1 MVYEADLLKEMTEGF
16 LERYVIFEDY
26 SEMCSGIF
34 YYQDQQIGIRAT
46 AIKVLL
52 GVMAISGSF
61 SYLNLGVFNYTLM
74 FISALLPMVA
84 LFVVTILLF
93 NDLVYKE
100 GLKMGFLSEAK
111 RYEKENNWI
120 TPYHECLITETE
132 IHNTRG
138 TAHVSLYF
146 GCASVLIF
154 LSAFSLCMQF
164 QNDLFRLG
172 IMCVFFL
179 IYFLYKT
186 IINKYLKHPKESL
199 EQLGS

>member
-1 MVYEADLLKEMTEGF
+1 MAYETDLLKELTVNF
-16 LERYVIFEDY
+16 LDRYVIFEDY

-61 SYLNLGVFNYTLM
+61 SYLNVGVFSYTLM
-74 FISALLPMVA
+74 LISVLLPMVA
-84 LFVVTILLF
+84 VFIVTILLF

-111 RYEKENNWI
+111 RYEKENTWI

-132 IHNTRG
+132 LHNTRR
-138 TAHVSLYF
+138 TTHISLYF
-146 GCASVLIF
+146 GCTSVLIF
-154 LSAFSLCMQF
+154 LSAFSLCIQF

-172 IMCVFFL
+172 IICVFFL

-186 IINKYLKHPKESL
+186 IINKYLNHPKEPL
-199 EQLGS
+199 DQLGS